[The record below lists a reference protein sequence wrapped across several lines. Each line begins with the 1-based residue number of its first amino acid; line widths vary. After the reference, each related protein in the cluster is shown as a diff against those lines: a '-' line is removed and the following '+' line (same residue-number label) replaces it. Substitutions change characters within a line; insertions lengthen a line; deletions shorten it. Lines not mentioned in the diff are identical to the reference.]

1 MYVFPPVLMQM
12 VRDRRVTPTDLRVW
26 VVASQRL
33 DFEEFRPLKI
43 LPLAYEMH
51 LDRSHVARSIRNL
64 SQLGYLDRRRAQMMA
79 ARDARCYVFR
89 LPFSQRVAKSATS
102 QNALG

>member
-1 MYVFPPVLMQM
+1 MQM

-64 SQLGYLDRRRAQMMA
+64 SQMGYLDRRAQMA
-79 ARDARCYVFR
+79 AGDARRYFFR
-89 LPFSQRVAKSATS
+89 LPFSKRVAKSATS
-102 QNALG
+102 QPTLG